1 MNYTTNTDINVALLD
16 SLYKDSSLT
25 LEGLDLSSLDAYANY
40 LNDVCGLKDNAVFH
54 IISGEVMNDV
64 YDLYGDNAYPDDLH
78 IVCIKL
84 ECLKKPM
91 AIVTKRFEFG
101 GRWFDDVVD
110 NNVGLHSK
118 SRLG

>member
-1 MNYTTNTDINVALLD
+1 MNYKTNTLVDADLLD
-16 SLYKDSSLT
+16 SFYKDSSLT
-25 LEGLDLSSLDAYANY
+25 LEGLDLVSLNDYADY
-40 LNDVCGLKDNAVFH
+40 LNKVCGLKDNTVFH
-54 IISGEVMNDV
+54 IISGKYMNDV

-78 IVCIKL
+78 IVVVKM

-110 NNVGLHSK
+110 NNAGLHSK